1 MGTAYRPAPSH
12 LEWVDAS
19 FETMDEARAHI
30 KEQTH
35 PNNTRISAGSH
46 RCTHS
51 ALHSFGPKVVERW
64 TIIKKRRKTSTT
76 WCFLVSLWHQ
86 FPENGIKVYQ
96 GLTPFAVSWDLEMSW
111 ESGCDRKRRAVQP
124 VPILPGDDMGWQ
136 CRGRSWKVCR

>member
-1 MGTAYRPAPSH
+1 M
-12 LEWVDAS
+12 DAS

-64 TIIKKRRKTSTT
+64 TIIMKKGGRQAQPGAFWFRYGTNSRRMGSRY
-76 WCFLVSLWHQ
+76 
-86 FPENGIKVYQ
+86 IKVSHH
-96 GLTPFAVSWDLEMSW
+96 LRCLEILRCL
-111 ESGCDRKRRAVQP
+111 ENLGATEKGARCAPVQP
-124 VPILPGDDMGWQ
+124 VPILPGDDMG
-136 CRGRSWKVCR
+136 